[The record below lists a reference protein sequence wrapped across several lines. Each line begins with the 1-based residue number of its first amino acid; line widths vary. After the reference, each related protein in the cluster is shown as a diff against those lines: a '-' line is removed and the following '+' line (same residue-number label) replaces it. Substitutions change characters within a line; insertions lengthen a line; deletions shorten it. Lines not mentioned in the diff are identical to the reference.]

1 MKEPYS
7 IKAAADTLQIKP
19 RTLQRWVKSGLIRK
33 TGSKIC
39 LEHARQVA
47 AHYRSFPRRGPR
59 LGSKPSRRTSDQR
72 ARITTYRDYLRA
84 NRIAKAIH
92 KLGPDGLV
100 IVARALKEV
109 IDAKIP
115 AAPLAAIER
124 L

>member
-1 MKEPYS
+1 MKEPHS
-7 IKAAADTLQIKP
+7 IKAAADTLQIER
-19 RTLQRWVKSGLIRK
+19 RTLQRWVKNGLIRK

-92 KLGPDGLV
+92 KLGPDGLL
-100 IVARALKEV
+100 IVAKALK
-109 IDAKIP
+109 DAFAAKFP
-115 AAPLAAIER
+115 ADPLAAIER